1 MFSKLTMKHFI
12 AYLFTLLSFSYA
24 ATANQIDNGVILIYH
39 HVSEKTP
46 PSTSISPEKFRQ
58 QMEYLAKNHT
68 VMPLNEMVENLK
80 KGQAIADKAVAITFD
95 DGYQNILTNG
105 HPILKEYGFSYTIF
119 INPAL
124 VGSRKDQLTWQ
135 QISDMQ
141 QEGVLFANHTMRHDY
156 LLKRVS
162 EENDEQWL
170 ARMESDILQA
180 ESLIKQKTGSSL
192 KYVAY
197 PYGEY
202 NQTLANHLKQLGFTG
217 FGQHS
222 GAIASFSD
230 FTALP
235 RFSAAGIYANLNTLK
250 TKLNSL
256 AMPVIAKA
264 QNNPQL
270 KLNETHPVQSLTL
283 NNDDFNMS
291 QIGCFLNGAALP
303 IQTSSNILT
312 LKPHEPLT
320 EGRSRINCTAPS
332 KQFKGRYYWYSQP
345 WFMRQ

>member
-1 MFSKLTMKHFI
+1 MDYLSK
-12 AYLFTLLSFSYA
+12 
-24 ATANQIDNGVILIYH
+24 H
-39 HVSEKTP
+39 H
-46 PSTSISPEKFRQ
+46 I
-58 QMEYLAKNHT
+58 
-68 VMPLNEMVENLK
+68 VMPLNEMVEKLK
-80 KGQAIADKAVAITFD
+80 KGQAIPDKAVAITFD

-119 INPAL
+119 VNPAL

-135 QISDMQ
+135 QINDMQ

-156 LLKRVS
+156 LLKRAS
-162 EENDEQWL
+162 GESDGEWL
-170 ARMESDILQA
+170 ARMETDILEA
-180 ESLIKQKTGSSL
+180 ESLIKQKTGTSL

-202 NQTLANHLKQLGFTG
+202 NQTLANHLKELGFTG

-256 AMPVIAKA
+256 AMPVIAKG

-270 KLNETHPVQSLTL
+270 AMNETHPVQTLTL
-283 NNDDFNMS
+283 NHDDFNMS
-291 QIGCFLNGAALP
+291 QIGCFLNGAPMPIQKSENTLTLSPQEALP
-303 IQTSSNILT
+303 D
-312 LKPHEPLT
+312 
-320 EGRSRINCTAPS
+320 GRSRINCTAPS

-345 WFMRQ
+345 WFKRQ